1 MLRAPAVEEIAVS
14 WRTRRR
20 NGEAAGRGP
29 IRRNYY
35 GGPPRPARVDDP
47 SAYVRQKNL
56 MILGLVLLAGF
67 LLPMIVMTPVG
78 LDMVFP
84 NLMVLGGGVAG
95 HVILIAVYPAVAG
108 VIVLLIARRSGP
120 LRSAVL
126 MGLGG
131 VFLILLLASGRD
143 GAERLI
149 LGSGDLPFLHL
160 ASLLIGLFALMG
172 LFVGSRARYYCPDS
186 QVAAIIGIIGG
197 ILYVVNLLLPVLP
210 PEAGS
215 VNLVLPFKMLA
226 QGDMT
231 FLSLGMLGMTGCLA
245 SASIFCIINV
255 ARRPDA
261 QEIAERAFRL
271 LVIAFVVLAG
281 GIQLEIFKAAG
292 GWGLLALIALVKFAC
307 WIGGLLLL
315 VPVGATDLLVNLTY
329 ALAAPEEEAV
339 EAAPPPPPPVAPA
352 DDVARRLARLKRLV
366 EDGSITAEE
375 FESRKAELL
384 RRIVAEP

>member
-1 MLRAPAVEEIAVS
+1 
-14 WRTRRR
+14 
-20 NGEAAGRGP
+20 
-29 IRRNYY
+29 
-35 GGPPRPARVDDP
+35 
-47 SAYVRQKNL
+47 
-56 MILGLVLLAGF
+56 
-67 LLPMIVMTPVG
+67 
-78 LDMVFP
+78 
-84 NLMVLGGGVAG
+84 
-95 HVILIAVYPAVAG
+95 
-108 VIVLLIARRSGP
+108 
-120 LRSAVL
+120 
-126 MGLGG
+126 
-131 VFLILLLASGRD
+131 
-143 GAERLI
+143 
-149 LGSGDLPFLHL
+149 
-160 ASLLIGLFALMG
+160 
-172 LFVGSRARYYCPDS
+172 
-186 QVAAIIGIIGG
+186 
-197 ILYVVNLLLPVLP
+197 
-210 PEAGS
+210 
-215 VNLVLPFKMLA
+215 MLA